1 MKKLFISVVALCMIF
16 SLSACE
22 NDEKESSAKP
32 KQEVN
37 SGSDTG
43 ADSSGVSSGGT
54 KVQLTDLTG
63 PFEAKQEIIDAAWD
77 SGLVQID
84 DKLIQLPL
92 YLDEWVDL
100 GLDYEVDAGYGK
112 DSSKDYLF
120 AQNDK
125 VTLKL
130 MYKGDNIGIMTF
142 RKETETPE
150 TVKDMNPL
158 IEEISIR
165 PIIGKPENITVY
177 FPGGLEV
184 GDPYTSIEQK
194 LGKATEIDQ
203 YMNYKYGQIG
213 SVSSDLYYGMNV
225 SVDKNNQVIS
235 GIAIGKSVSEC
246 DREDLTTISFENVPN
261 MQTTEV
267 HNVSLLWASEYKQI
281 PGMLKNERNVD
292 SVLNVNGKKYYMSLS
307 FHILASKYVSEYAYI
322 SYGDPILDVT
332 DENGV
337 NRKVYV
343 TDYAYEVV
351 CSTDVHVFEASISC
365 TDLSDPSENALAAL
379 QDLVVDIA
387 NSVQF

>member
-1 MKKLFISVVALCMIF
+1 MKKLFISVIALCMIF

-22 NDEKESSAKP
+22 NDEKESASEP
-32 KQEVN
+32 KHAVN
-37 SGSDTG
+37 SKSDSNI
-43 ADSSGVSSGGT
+43 DSSAASSVGT

-63 PFEAKQEIIDAAWD
+63 PFEAKQEILDAAWD

-92 YLDEWVDL
+92 HLNEWVDL

-246 DREDLTTISFENVPN
+246 DKEGLTTISFENVPN
-261 MQTTEV
+261 TQTTEV

-292 SVLNVNGKKYYMSLS
+292 SVLNVNGNKYYMSLS
-307 FHILASKYVSEYAYI
+307 FYMLAKKYVNEYDYA
-322 SYGDPILDVT
+322 SYGEPILDET

-343 TDYAYEVV
+343 AYHGYKVV
-351 CSTDVHVFEASISC
+351 CSTDMHVLDASISV
-365 TDLSDPSENALAAL
+365 DNLSEPSEDGLADL
-379 QDLVVDIA
+379 QDFAFEIA
-387 NSVQF
+387 NSIQF

>member
-16 SLSACE
+16 SFTACG

-32 KQEVN
+32 KQELN

-43 ADSSGVSSGGT
+43 ADSSGASSGGT
-54 KVQLTDLTG
+54 KVQLTDLIGG

-84 DKLIQLPL
+84 DKLIQLPM
-92 YLDEWVDL
+92 YLDEWVEL
-100 GLDYEVDAGYGK
+100 GMDYEVGSGYGDDKAK
-112 DSSKDYLF
+112 DFLF
-120 AQNDK
+120 TQNER
-125 VTLKL
+125 VSVKL
-130 MYKGDNIGIMTF
+130 TYKGEIVGNLSF

-150 TVKDMNPL
+150 TVKDMNPF
-158 IEEISIR
+158 IEELSIDS
-165 PIIGKPENITVY
+165 ILYNPENITVY
-177 FPGGLEV
+177 FPGGLTV

-203 YMNYKYGQIG
+203 YMNYKYG
-213 SVSSDLYYGMNV
+213 VNSDIYYGMKV
-225 SVDKNNQVIS
+225 SVDRDNQVIS
-235 GIAIGKSVSEC
+235 GIEIGKSLSAC
-246 DREDLTTISFENVPN
+246 DREGLTTISFENVPN
-261 MQTTEV
+261 LQTTDI
-267 HNVSLLWASEYKQI
+267 HNVSLLWAPEYKQV
-281 PGMLKNERNVD
+281 PDMASSRLAY
-292 SVLNVNGKKYYMSLS
+292 SVLNVNGKRYNMRLT

-351 CSTDVHVFEASISC
+351 CSTDVHVFEASIRC

-379 QDLVVDIA
+379 QDLAVDIA